1 MTILTSPATRNG
13 EETNDTCVACKNRDA
28 CLPMTDDRRAPI
40 PQLIRRRHRV
50 LRGETL
56 FMAGDQTDNS
66 YFVVRCGSMMS
77 VRVDS
82 MGRKNINRFLMSG
95 DYAGLESIGFKRHG
109 CTVVALEDTEVCEI
123 ACRHDPAQIAR
134 LYERF
139 GKLLAEEQVNGLS
152 LYHTLAIQRVAAFLI
167 NLSAR
172 FRERGYSASCFRLTM
187 ERKHIAQFLG
197 LTAESVSR
205 QLSQLRDTGVIA
217 VDGRVVTLR
226 DTVALGRVANGA
238 PARALAH

>member
-1 MTILTSPATRNG
+1 
-13 EETNDTCVACKNRDA
+13 
-28 CLPMTDDRRAPI
+28 MTDDGQAPLR
-40 PQLIRRRHRV
+40 QLIRQRTRV

-77 VRVDS
+77 MRVDS

-123 ACRHDPAQIAR
+123 SCRLDPAQVTL

-139 GKLLAEEQVNGLS
+139 GKLLSEEQVNGLA

-172 FRERGYSASCFRLTM
+172 FKERGYSPSCFRLTM

-205 QLSQLRDTGVIA
+205 QLSQLRDFGMIA

-226 DTVALGRVANGA
+226 DTAALGQVASGA
-238 PARALAH
+238 SARALAH